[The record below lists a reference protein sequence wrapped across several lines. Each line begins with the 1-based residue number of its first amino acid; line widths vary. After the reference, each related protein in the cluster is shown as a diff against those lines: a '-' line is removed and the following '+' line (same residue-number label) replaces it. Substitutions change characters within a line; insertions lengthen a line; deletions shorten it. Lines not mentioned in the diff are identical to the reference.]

1 MQNNGLNVKSRQTN
15 PAKCKDQKVQNTKK
29 FKLNKMEEQQNIAKC
44 QK

>member
-1 MQNNGLNVKSRQTN
+1 MSKVDKQTQQNAKIK
-15 PAKCKDQKVQNTKK
+15 KCKTQKK